1 MDAAAPDRQRLIVWN
16 DPVETAA
23 QARSLAGLEFLHRVT
38 SGLIPAAPV
47 AQLVGL
53 RSTYV
58 MPGRVVFEYEPREEH
73 YNGLGAVDAGI
84 LTTVLDS
91 AMAAAVQSLLSAE
104 LGLATVELR
113 TSFVRPVTLASG
125 TLRAEGVVVHSGSRL
140 ATAEAKLVD
149 GSGRLHANAAST
161 ALVLPH
167 EHKLPLAA

>member
-1 MDAAAPDRQRLIVWN
+1 MDTAAPDRQRTITWH
-16 DPVETAA
+16 DPDETAA
-23 QARSLAGLEFLHRVT
+23 QARALAGLEFLHRVT

-73 YNGLGAVDAGI
+73 YNGLGAVDSGI

-91 AMAAAVQSLLSAE
+91 AMAAAVQSLLSAD

-125 TLRAEGVVVHSGSRL
+125 LLRAEGAVVHSGSRL

-149 GSGRLHANAAST
+149 ASGRLHANASSS
-161 ALVLPH
+161 ALVLQH

>member
-1 MDAAAPDRQRLIVWN
+1 MDTAAPDRQRTITWH
-16 DPVETAA
+16 DPDETAA
-23 QARSLAGLEFLHRVT
+23 QARALAGLEFLHRVT

-73 YNGLGAVDAGI
+73 YNGLGAVDSGI

-91 AMAAAVQSLLSAE
+91 AMAAAVQSLLSAD

-125 TLRAEGVVVHSGSRL
+125 LLRAEGAVVHSGSRL

-149 GSGRLHANAAST
+149 ASGRLHANAPSS

>member
-1 MDAAAPDRQRLIVWN
+1 MDAAAPDRHRIVIWD

-23 QARSLAGLEFLHRVT
+23 QARALPGLEFLHRLA
-38 SGLIPAAPV
+38 SGQIPAAPV

-73 YNGLGAVDAGI
+73 YNALGAVDAGI
-84 LTTVLDS
+84 LTTVLDA
-91 AMAAAVQSLLSAE
+91 AMAAAVQSLLAAD

-125 TLRAEGVVVHSGSRL
+125 VLRAEGAVVHSGSRMS
-140 ATAEAKLVD
+140 TAEARLVD
-149 GSGRLHANAAST
+149 AVGRLHANASST